1 MRRLAAVAALA
12 FLAAGFAWAMRY
24 DPADE
29 ARALPTPSVSPE
41 ARGAR
46 VVVRD
51 KGQPRVDLQARTA
64 RMTPDQSQATLE
76 DVQRAVVFKD
86 GKEYLRVRAARIVFD
101 RRTQNFVAMGGVEVT
116 SPKGDWLRAPQMA
129 YDDAAGVLTF
139 SQGVEF
145 RVGGHRARARSL
157 RYRVQDETVE
167 LEGEVDV
174 QFDQRSVPRS
184 GPGGRAR

>member
-1 MRRLAAVAALA
+1 MKRLAAVTALA

-24 DPADE
+24 DPTEE
-29 ARALPTPSVSPE
+29 AHRSPTPTVSPE

-51 KGQPRVDLQARTA
+51 KGQPRVDLQARAA
-64 RMTPDQSQATLE
+64 RLTPDQSQATLE
-76 DVQRAVVFKD
+76 GVERAVVFKD

-145 RVGGHRARARSL
+145 RVGNHRARAQTL
-157 RYRVQDETVE
+157 RYRVQDDTVE
-167 LEGEVDV
+167 LEGQVDV
-174 QFDQRSVPRS
+174 QFDQRSVRRPGAG
-184 GPGGRAR
+184 GPGR